1 MINKGLEVNAV
12 ERSETAFTSKK
23 KIVILLI
30 KNPKKERLHSWNL
43 PIK

>member
-1 MINKGLEVNAV
+1 MINKGLEVTAV
-12 ERSETAFTSKK
+12 ERNETAFTSKK

-30 KNPKKERLHSWNL
+30 KNPKGCLHSWNL